1 MELQATVVNKYLEK
15 ITDFGF
21 EYVPKLIHISTVYWF
36 MDYQLI
42 TKGVKKSLGNSKIDQ
57 SLVPFLTSITNIILK
72 ILVAITVMGMVGIE
86 MTSFIAIIGAA
97 GLAIGLALSGT
108 LQNFAGGVIIL
119 ILKPFKL
126 EILLMLKAIQ
136 EL

>member
-21 EYVPKLIHISTVYWF
+21 EYVPKLIGGILVLFIGLWITN
-36 MDYQLI
+36 LI

-108 LQNFAGGVIIL
+108 LQNFAGGSL
-119 ILKPFKL
+119 F
-126 EILLMLKAIQ
+126 
-136 EL
+136 

>member
-1 MELQATVVNKYLEK
+1 M
-15 ITDFGF
+15 
-21 EYVPKLIHISTVYWF
+21 VY
-36 MDYQLI
+36 
-42 TKGVKKSLGNSKIDQ
+42 GRR
-57 SLVPFLTSITNIILK
+57 
-72 ILVAITVMGMVGIE
+72 
-86 MTSFIAIIGAA
+86 

>member
-21 EYVPKLIHISTVYWF
+21 EYVPKLIGGILVLFIGLWITN
-36 MDYQLI
+36 LI
-42 TKGVKKSLGNSKIDQ
+42 NKKSLGNSKIDQ
-57 SLVPFLTSITNIILK
+57 SLVPFNKHHQHHIK

-97 GLAIGLALSGT
+97 GLALA
-108 LQNFAGGVIIL
+108 
-119 ILKPFKL
+119 
-126 EILLMLKAIQ
+126 
-136 EL
+136 